1 MKYVYFF
8 IFSFLFPIGYPGIVW
23 STIPGFP
30 FSVACLR
37 QENARELSSLAFI
50 ICKCKIRCP

>member
-8 IFSFLFPIGYPGIVW
+8 IFSFLFPIGHPGIVW

-30 FSVACLR
+30 FLYSDQEEARDLR
-37 QENARELSSLAFI
+37 SLASYDYL
-50 ICKCKIRCP
+50 